1 MPERLISDVLRDP
14 FLVKMPPTATVADA
28 ARQMAEKHVASV
40 VVTEGDDQLDGIFTE
55 RDMIDRVIAADRDPK
70 ATTLADVMTPHPV
83 SVSPKATVLQAM
95 AEMRDNNLRHLP
107 VSDGGKVVG
116 VVSIRD
122 FVGDD
127 IAELDHERQ
136 FARTVWERLR

>member
-1 MPERLISDVLRDP
+1 MPERRISDVLRDP
-14 FLVKMPPTATVADA
+14 FLVQMPPTATVADA
-28 ARQMAEKHVASV
+28 AKEMASKHVASV
-40 VVTEGDDQLDGIFTE
+40 VVTEGDSQLDGIFTE

-70 ATTLADVMTPHPV
+70 TTALADVMTPHPV
-83 SVSPKATVLQAM
+83 SVSPQATVLQAM

-136 FARTVWERLR
+136 FARTVWEKLR

>member
-14 FLVKMPPTATVADA
+14 FLVKMAPNDTVADA
-28 ARQMAEKHVASV
+28 AKQMADKHVASV
-40 VVTEGDDQLDGIFTE
+40 VVTEGNDQLDGIFTE

-83 SVSPKATVLQAM
+83 SVSSNVTVLQAM

-127 IAELDHERQ
+127 VAELDHERQ
-136 FARTVWERLR
+136 FARTVWEKLR

>member
-1 MPERLISDVLRDP
+1 MPERRISEVLRDP
-14 FLVKMPPTATVADA
+14 FLVQMPPNATVSEA
-28 ARQMAEKHVASV
+28 AMEMSNKHVASI
-40 VVTEGDDQLDGIFTE
+40 VVTEGNDQLDGIFTE
-55 RDMIDRVIAADRDPK
+55 RDMIDRVIAAGRDPK
-70 ATTLADVMTPHPV
+70 TTTLADVMTPHPV
-83 SVSPKATVLQAM
+83 TVSPQATVLQAM

-107 VSDGGKVVG
+107 VADGGKVVG

-136 FARTVWERLR
+136 FARTVWETLR